1 MDLYSRW
8 ILFSLIIYLFFWE
21 CFFFLWDLLFLK
33 GYLCCI
39 CLVLLLSWKTSLFST
54 ELNKICT
61 GLLIDLFWIGR
72 GILIMGFGDK
82 KGYLDDQF
90 KQLQKL
96 LQNENNPNF
105 VVDFL
110 FSSMIL
116 RSS

>member
-1 MDLYSRW
+1 
-8 ILFSLIIYLFFWE
+8 
-21 CFFFLWDLLFLK
+21 
-33 GYLCCI
+33 
-39 CLVLLLSWKTSLFST
+39 
-54 ELNKICT
+54 
-61 GLLIDLFWIGR
+61 
-72 GILIMGFGDK
+72 MGFGDK